1 MSIKS
6 EAKTKNQGSQ
16 GEKLA
21 KRGIETTAVTQ
32 KVQQKYRDI
41 ACKANFFPHFR
52 QAAKIYVATSYSVV
66 RQETIEI
73 SEQRTAFVWFFAQ
86 EVDWYMKD
94 CDKQRLQTTVSINL
108 WKILAGHTGD
118 WFDVKTASICTTELW
133 DALKSFILTSLKFKV
148 APYPIIVSLDT

>member
-1 MSIKS
+1 MNIRKKFVFQQALSIKS
-6 EAKTKNQGSQ
+6 EAETKKLGSQ

-41 ACKANFFPHFR
+41 ACNAKFFPPYLR

-73 SEQRTAFVWFFAQ
+73 SEQRTAFV
-86 EVDWYMKD
+86 
-94 CDKQRLQTTVSINL
+94 
-108 WKILAGHTGD
+108 
-118 WFDVKTASICTTELW
+118 
-133 DALKSFILTSLKFKV
+133 
-148 APYPIIVSLDT
+148 